1 MKDISTDDEP
11 EDETECEGTEPCTPL
26 PTFRQ
31 DYTWP
36 APLDKIL
43 SFGKT
48 PHQRGVL
55 LLGAL
60 TVLGPSLSL
69 IVRACTAANGS
80 TPACKP
86 SWWRLPQPAKA
97 CWYGCESE
105 ADIVSTA
112 IKGEY
117 GNWSD
122 TLRKAFDQDRLSYNR
137 RTEVK
142 NRGMADKG
150 MLFAEMPQE
159 FTRQELLEKA
169 KEKGISRN
177 STLCWLQRWKKKGV
191 VACTGVPGTYIKK

>member
-1 MKDISTDDEP
+1 MTNRRTKQSAKEQNRAP
-11 EDETECEGTEPCTPL
+11 PCP
-26 PTFRQ
+26 P
-31 DYTWP
+31 
-36 APLDKIL
+36 
-43 SFGKT
+43 SGKT
-48 PHQRGVL
+48 TPGPHRWTKSCHS
-55 LLGAL
+55 AKHL
-60 TVLGPSLSL
+60 TSETCSCWERSPYWEPRFHSSCG
-69 IVRACTAANGS
+69 ACTAANGS
-80 TPACKP
+80 PPACKP

-191 VACTGVPGTYIKK
+191 VTCTGVPGTYIKK